1 MQTTDLIQ
9 AIRSDI
15 ESDLE
20 KSILKKLEST
30 LTQML
35 YANIFTVKET
45 ASYLKLSPDTVRK
58 MMKSNEIEYFE
69 QRGQF
74 YCRQTDLDKYVS
86 SKIVQRKESS
96 V

>member
-9 AIRSDI
+9 ALRSDI

-20 KSILKKLEST
+20 KSILKKLEPT
-30 LTQML
+30 INQML

-45 ASYLKLSPDTVRK
+45 ASYLKLSTDTVRK
-58 MMKSNEIEYFE
+58 MMKSNELDYFE

-74 YCRQTDLDKYVS
+74 YCRQTDLDRYVA
-86 SKIVQRKESS
+86 SKIVKRKEA
-96 V
+96 